1 VSGPTS
7 SGSVSSRE
15 PRANLSS
22 GSSVRTP
29 TTTSPR
35 TPCGRP
41 ILPTVVPE
49 PDVLEEALEHLVR
62 GIVAHPDD
70 VRVASRMLRRGNVL
84 EVRVHPDDLG
94 KVIGRGGRTARALRT
109 VISSLAGNRHVR
121 IDLLETGE
129 VR

>member
-1 VSGPTS
+1 M
-7 SGSVSSRE
+7 
-15 PRANLSS
+15 AK
-22 GSSVRTP
+22 
-29 TTTSPR
+29 
-35 TPCGRP
+35 
-41 ILPTVVPE
+41 PE

-70 VRVASRMLRRGNVL
+70 VHVASRMLRRGNVL

-94 KVIGRGGRTARALRT
+94 QVIGRGGRTAKALRT
-109 VISSLAGNRHVR
+109 GISSLAGSRSVR